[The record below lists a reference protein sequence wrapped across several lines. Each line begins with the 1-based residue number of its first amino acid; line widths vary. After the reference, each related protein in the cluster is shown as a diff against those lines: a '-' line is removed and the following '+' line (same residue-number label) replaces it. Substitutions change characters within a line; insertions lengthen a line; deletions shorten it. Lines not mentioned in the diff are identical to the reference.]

1 MWINSPLGKWEQD
14 ARVNEA
20 LRRAERIRAQEEAG
34 DADGAAR
41 RGGLLEAASARL
53 HRLAARTRG
62 AIEGI
67 QTSLTDPAAQQDE
80 GLQG

>member
-14 ARVNEA
+14 ARVDEA
-20 LRRAERIRAQEEAG
+20 LRSAERMRAQEEAG
-34 DADGAAR
+34 DAGGAAR

-62 AIEGI
+62 AIEAI
-67 QTSLTDPAAQQDE
+67 QTSLAARMAQQD
-80 GLQG
+80 